1 MEATLLINNKDM
13 AATGGGTF
21 ERRDPLTNALITKA
35 AAATVADAEAAANA
49 AAAAFP
55 AWSALPPTKRRAF
68 LLKAADLLADQAEDF
83 AAVQMGETGA
93 AAAWVH
99 FNVGLAANML
109 REVASIVSQ
118 ITGETHPSE
127 ISGCVSL
134 SVRQPVGVVLGI
146 APWNAPIILAVRAIA
161 APLACGNTV
170 ILKASEL
177 SPGTQYLLGRVF
189 RDAGFPP
196 GVVNVITNAPADAGK
211 VVETLIAHPMV
222 RRVNFTGSTRVGR
235 IVAETAARYLKP
247 VLLEL
252 GGKAPL
258 LVLDDADLDQAVN
271 AAAFG
276 AFMFQGQICM
286 STERVV
292 VDRKVADEFAAKLG
306 KKAESLPAG
315 NPRGGNMVLGPLI
328 SAESAKRVE
337 ALVKEAVAKGAKLVA
352 GGTIDGPVM
361 AATVL
366 DHVTRDMRIYHEES
380 FGPVAPIVRVST
392 VEEAITVANDTEY
405 GLSAA
410 IFSRDVN
417 RALGIAKRI
426 DSGICHING
435 PTVQDEAHIPF
446 GGMKA
451 SGYGRFG
458 GRAAINEF
466 TELRWITIETEPH
479 HYPF

>member
-1 MEATLLINNKDM
+1 
-13 AATGGGTF
+13 
-21 ERRDPLTNALITKA
+21 
-35 AAATVADAEAAANA
+35 
-49 AAAAFP
+49 
-55 AWSALPPTKRRAF
+55 
-68 LLKAADLLADQAEDF
+68 
-83 AAVQMGETGA
+83 
-93 AAAWVH
+93 
-99 FNVGLAANML
+99 
-109 REVASIVSQ
+109 
-118 ITGETHPSE
+118 
-127 ISGCVSL
+127 
-134 SVRQPVGVVLGI
+134 
-146 APWNAPIILAVRAIA
+146 
-161 APLACGNTV
+161 
-170 ILKASEL
+170 
-177 SPGTQYLLGRVF
+177 
-189 RDAGFPP
+189 
-196 GVVNVITNAPADAGK
+196 
-211 VVETLIAHPMV
+211 
-222 RRVNFTGSTRVGR
+222 
-235 IVAETAARYLKP
+235 
-247 VLLEL
+247 
-252 GGKAPL
+252 
-258 LVLDDADLDQAVN
+258 
-271 AAAFG
+271 
-276 AFMFQGQICM
+276 M

-292 VDRKVADEFAAKLG
+292 VDRKIADEFAAKLG